1 MTREPANP
9 RSSDEASRPSG
20 PGGATPSGWAGD
32 DAGAGLWGGDI
43 GATAKAPTPSASAFA
58 PDAKGAGWSDGSDL
72 DLIVHNEPWRL
83 SHLMIAIVG
92 VAFFLWLW
100 INLRMLAIVLIP
112 IGLLVMAITAGFVL
126 ARLRAS
132 RQEALLSLL
141 AIAAERDMP
150 LAPAVSAFADQFKG
164 RAQRAML
171 GIVAELEAGK
181 PLHEALGG
189 PPVTAYQRAGRMAL
203 RFFVWG
209 WVGDQLFY
217 ENTGKRR
224 RRLSRDAL
232 LMARIGQETG
242 LLAPALRLVGGARA
256 AQVGAWSSISSRL
269 AYLLVVMLIGENI
282 AGFQLYFIVPRFEA
296 IFADFGIPLPALTI
310 NLIRS
315 AQFLVGYAP
324 IFLLL
329 YLAQIVLL
337 VFLPFSFVGW
347 MNYQVPLIDRLFAR
361 RHTAL
366 VLRALSIPIEAN
378 RPIGLALE
386 ILAQQYPAHWV
397 RRRLARVSKQVDRGA
412 DWIDALWRAHVIRRP
427 DAEVLASAA
436 SVGNLAWAC
445 RELADT
451 AERRQSLRLQLLVQA
466 IFPLAIIAI
475 GVAVATLC
483 LGYFLPLVNLIQ
495 RLSDL

>member
-9 RSSDEASRPSG
+9 RSSDEAPRPTS
-20 PGGATPSGWAGD
+20 PGGAPPSGWAAGD

-43 GATAKAPTPSASAFA
+43 GAPAKVPTPSTSAFV
-58 PDAKGAGWSDGSDL
+58 PDANKDAGWSDGSDL
-72 DLIVHNEPWRL
+72 DLVIRSEPWRL
-83 SHLMIAIVG
+83 SHLMIAIVA

-100 INLRMLAIVLIP
+100 INLRMLAIVTVP

-164 RAQRAML
+164 RAQRRIL
-171 GIVAELEAGK
+171 NIVAQLNDGK
-181 PLHEALGG
+181 TLPDALQE
-189 PPVTAYQRAGRMAL
+189 PRRA
-203 RFFVWG
+203 V
-209 WVGDQLFY
+209 
-217 ENTGKRR
+217 
-224 RRLSRDAL
+224 SRDAL
-232 LMARIGQETG
+232 LMSRIGYEAG

-282 AGFQLYFIVPRFEA
+282 AGFQFIYIVPRFEA
-296 IFADFGIPLPALTI
+296 IFADFGIPLPALTT

-329 YLAQIVLL
+329 YLAQVVLL
-337 VFLPFSFVGW
+337 IFLPFSFVGW
-347 MNYQVPLIDRLFAR
+347 MNYQVPFIDRLFAR

-386 ILAQQYPAHWV
+386 ILAQQYPARWV

-412 DWIDALWRAHVIRRP
+412 DWIEALWRAHVIRRP

-451 AERRQSLRLQLLVQA
+451 ADRRQSLRLQLLIQA
-466 IFPLAIIAI
+466 LFPLAIIAI
-475 GVAVATLC
+475 GVAVATLS
-483 LGYFLPLVNLIQ
+483 LGYFLPLVSLIQ